1 MIGWLLDTNVVSEIA
16 RADCD
21 ANVAAWARAQD
32 EDRLYIS
39 ILTLGEYDKG
49 VSNLSPDAPA
59 RPGIEASV
67 VALEARFA
75 GRILSLDDRIVRRWG
90 RISGTVQCATGT
102 VPPVIDTLLA
112 ATAIEHDL
120 YLVTRN
126 VKDVRHSGAAV
137 FNPWHDDPAAYALAR

>member
-1 MIGWLLDTNVVSEIA
+1 MIGWLLDTNVTSEIA
-16 RADCD
+16 RADGD
-21 ANVAAWARAQD
+21 AKVAAWAEGQE

-49 VSNLSPDAPA
+49 VNNLPPEAPA
-59 RPGIEASV
+59 RSRIEGSV
-67 VALEARFA
+67 AALEARFA
-75 GRILSLDDRIVRRWG
+75 GRILSLDDQIVRRWG
-90 RISGTVQCATGT
+90 RISGTVQRATGT

-126 VKDVRHSGAAV
+126 VKDVRDSGAAV
-137 FNPWHDDPAAYALAR
+137 IDPWHDDPAAFPLAR